1 MAAVLSPMMDKAA
14 RQAGVDLVEFRRVN
28 APGMDAKVGS
38 RQGALSSSYYPQAIE
53 QVATLF
59 GWEQKKTLP
68 RQISATKVRGIGV
81 GEGYH
86 SAGASG
92 YDGLLRIA
100 PDGKIYL
107 HTGVG
112 NLGTYSYA
120 GALRAA
126 AEALQCSWEN
136 CVVVHGNSDLHLPHS
151 TYQGG
156 SNTIFTETRSSHV
169 AALDAIRKLKTIAA
183 AQFGGAVEDYS
194 IGGERVFLTSDSSKG
209 MSYGEAAQKAI
220 ELGGELSGM
229 AYPEDIHNTTKR
241 SVQAMQGTG
250 LIGVAKDTLPKSGTA
265 PGFAI
270 AMVEIELDTE
280 TGKFDILDYSGVAEC
295 GTVIHPAGL
304 RQAMNGGGVWGFGM
318 AAYERHVYDPQN
330 GLPANVGL
338 YQAKLPTYLDVPL
351 NMKTAGTDMP
361 DPQSPVGSRG
371 IGEPAQ
377 GCAAAALMS
386 AISDAL
392 GGHLFNRTPVTPD
405 MIVNHIA
412 QNSFNT
418 GDLKTNTF

>member
-1 MAAVLSPMMDKAA
+1 
-14 RQAGVDLVEFRRVN
+14 
-28 APGMDAKVGS
+28 
-38 RQGALSSSYYPQAIE
+38 
-53 QVATLF
+53 
-59 GWEQKKTLP
+59 
-68 RQISATKVRGIGV
+68 
-81 GEGYH
+81 
-86 SAGASG
+86 
-92 YDGLLRIA
+92 
-100 PDGKIYL
+100 
-107 HTGVG
+107 
-112 NLGTYSYA
+112 
-120 GALRAA
+120 
-126 AEALQCSWEN
+126 
-136 CVVVHGNSDLHLPHS
+136 
-151 TYQGG
+151 
-156 SNTIFTETRSSHV
+156 
-169 AALDAIRKLKTIAA
+169 
-183 AQFGGAVEDYS
+183 
-194 IGGERVFLTSDSSKG
+194 
-209 MSYGEAAQKAI
+209 
-220 ELGGELSGM
+220 
-229 AYPEDIHNTTKR
+229 
-241 SVQAMQGTG
+241 MQGTG
-250 LIGVAKDTLPKSGTA
+250 LIGVAKDTLPKSGTT